1 MIHFP
6 QVIQEGRTM
15 DLWVFIIIIVA
26 IGSAV
31 KILEPIISKRYSNES
46 EASKKQQEML
56 EERIRKQDERI
67 GNLETIMLDIQ
78 KERKFDDLK

>member
-1 MIHFP
+1 
-6 QVIQEGRTM
+6 M

>member
-1 MIHFP
+1 
-6 QVIQEGRTM
+6 M

-31 KILEPIISKRYSNES
+31 KIFEPIISKRYSSES
-46 EASKKQQEML
+46 EASKKQQEIL
-56 EERIRKQDERI
+56 EERIRRQDERI
-67 GNLETIMLDIQ
+67 SNLETIMLDIQ

>member
-1 MIHFP
+1 
-6 QVIQEGRTM
+6 M

-31 KILEPIISKRYSNES
+31 KILEPIISKRYSSEN

-56 EERIRKQDERI
+56 EERIRRQDERI